1 MVLGW
6 WGAGPKAHRR
16 PSYEPWRGIP
26 MTATL
31 IVLTLLF
38 VVEIGWLVR
47 FSLPTTV

>member
-1 MVLGW
+1 MRPRHQPGLPVR
-6 WGAGPKAHRR
+6 AGPKAHRR

-47 FSLPTTV
+47 F